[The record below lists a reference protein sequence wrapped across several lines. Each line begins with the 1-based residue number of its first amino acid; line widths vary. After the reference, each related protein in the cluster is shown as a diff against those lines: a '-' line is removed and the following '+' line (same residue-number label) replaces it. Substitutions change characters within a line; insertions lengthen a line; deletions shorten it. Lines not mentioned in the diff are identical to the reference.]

1 MKISTLEDSNLFAEI
16 GKMDEKISDNLV
28 KQLEKL
34 QIKCASLKQDLQVNF
49 SIFKVFGRKLN
60 DFKQDQDLQFN
71 LLASTPGTCSGK
83 QDQILL

>member
-1 MKISTLEDSNLFAEI
+1 MKNSTLEDSNLFAEI

-49 SIFKVFGRKLN
+49 
-60 DFKQDQDLQFN
+60 
-71 LLASTPGTCSGK
+71 
-83 QDQILL
+83 

>member
-1 MKISTLEDSNLFAEI
+1 MFLKHFKLQMKNSTLEDSNLIAEI

-49 SIFKVFGRKLN
+49 
-60 DFKQDQDLQFN
+60 
-71 LLASTPGTCSGK
+71 
-83 QDQILL
+83 

>member
-1 MKISTLEDSNLFAEI
+1 MFLKHFKLQMKNSTLEDSNLIAEI

-49 SIFKVFGRKLN
+49 SKY
-60 DFKQDQDLQFN
+60 
-71 LLASTPGTCSGK
+71 
-83 QDQILL
+83 

>member
-1 MKISTLEDSNLFAEI
+1 MLKCYLKFLKFFHSQMKISTLEDSNLFAEI

-71 LLASTPGTCSGK
+71 L
-83 QDQILL
+83 